1 MEEEEKVAGLYIRV
15 STEDQA
21 REGFSLAEQKQR
33 LLDLCNYKKY
43 KVFKIYEDAG
53 ISAKNTNRPAFQE
66 MMQDMR
72 DKKINIIVAYK
83 LDRLTR
89 SVYDIEG
96 LIRDLDKHGCLLDCA
111 ADDTNTTTANGKLV
125 IRLLTSVSQN
135 EIERTSER
143 TKVGMCGAIKE
154 GHIPGTTPLGY
165 KRENKKLVIDEVTA
179 PTVRKI
185 FNLYLKGNS
194 RQTISNILNEN
205 NELNKHWYDSSI
217 TAIIANPIYKG
228 DYVLGRRT
236 SKKPTVFE
244 NVVDPIISRE
254 QWEECQGQKDKN
266 ARNYS
271 RTLTYIFLQKLVC
284 RDCGRVVKGK
294 ATGFKNDKRYTYYK
308 CNDCNM
314 YVKEEEVEKALL
326 PLLIHI
332 FEYQMLVKDWFVP
345 IVKSKLNNEKTDL
358 SDELKSLE
366 KKKER
371 IKKAYV
377 NGVIDLDTFEKD
389 LVDIESNINYIKGRM
404 KKEEVIEEMNLT
416 YDDLMLVKDINRIT
430 NYKLNTNIQLVTW
443 NMLSKEDK
451 QDIIMRYIEDIV
463 IYKEDGKI
471 RIDNIHFRK
480 SYISELS
487 GLVYNRGYDV
497 EMPLENEDGSEY
509 LVGAD
514 YFVTREEVKKKI
526 DNLKRFYDV
535 EYYEC
540 ESDETGLFSFYGTT
554 ENEGIVKMIILS
566 NDGKRPI
573 MNGDKMTCGFITTTQ
588 GIDVS

>member
-1 MEEEEKVAGLYIRV
+1 MVEEEKIAGLYIRV

-43 KVFKIYEDAG
+43 KVFKVYEDAG
-53 ISAKNTNRPAFQE
+53 ISAKDTKRPAFQE

-89 SVYDIEG
+89 SVYDIEK

-143 TKVGMCGAIKE
+143 TKVGLCGAIKE

-185 FNLYLKGNS
+185 FNLYLEGNS

-205 NELNKHWYDSSI
+205 NELNKYWFDSTI

-236 SKKPTVFE
+236 SKKPTTFE
-244 NVVDPIISRE
+244 NVVEPIISRE
-254 QWEECQGQKDKN
+254 QWEECQCQKDKN

-284 RDCGRVVKGK
+284 KDCGRVLKGK

-308 CNDCNM
+308 CHDCNM
-314 YVKEEEVEKALL
+314 YVKEEEVEEKLL
-326 PLLIHI
+326 PLLVNI

-366 KKKER
+366 KKKDR

-377 NGVIDLDTFEKD
+377 NGVIELDTFEKD
-389 LVDIESNINYIKGRM
+389 LVDIDSNINYIKARM
-404 KKEEVIEEMNLT
+404 KKEEVIDEMNLT

-430 NYKLNTNIQLVTW
+430 NYKLNTNLQLVTW
-443 NMLSKEDK
+443 QMLSKEDK
-451 QDIIMRYIEDIV
+451 QDIIMRYIEDIE

-471 RIDNIHFRK
+471 RIENIHFRK

-487 GLVYNRGYDV
+487 GLVMNNGYDV
-497 EMPLENEDGSEY
+497 DMPLENEDGSEY

-514 YFVTREEVKKKI
+514 CFVTREEVKKKI

-540 ESDETGLFSFYGTT
+540 ESDETGLFSFYGTS
-554 ENEGIVKMIILS
+554 EKEGIVKMIILS
-566 NDGKRPI
+566 NDDRRPI
-573 MNGDKMTCGFITTTQ
+573 MNGDKLTCGFITTTQ